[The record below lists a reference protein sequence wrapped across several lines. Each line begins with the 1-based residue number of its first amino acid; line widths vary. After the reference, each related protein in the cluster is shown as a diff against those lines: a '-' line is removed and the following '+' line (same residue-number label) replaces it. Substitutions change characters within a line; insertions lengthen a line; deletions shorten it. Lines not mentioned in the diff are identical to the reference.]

1 MTISPGWYKDPAD
14 PSTQRYWDGEGWIGA
29 PLPVDITPPAG
40 QPAPLP
46 QPKLQPK
53 PQPAPQ
59 PGLEPQRGPTVAQG
73 QPTTTGR
80 PPWAPAIPL
89 IEPVK
94 PHGFVLAGPGARF
107 AARIIDIGAVLV
119 LNLIVN
125 SWFVYLFVIDFVPYY
140 RSVMDAWLRGDTEFP
155 QAPERLSTLLIV
167 ITLLAMA
174 LWFAYE
180 VPATAHSGQTLGKR
194 VYSIK
199 VVRVEN
205 LEPVGFLRAWRRWNP
220 MGGPLL
226 LFAFICC
233 APFAILLQALD
244 VMFVLLDRMQRMALH
259 DRSAGTYVVQL
270 PRTGGAS
277 GKKGKR

>member
-14 PSTQRYWDGEGWIGA
+14 PSTQRYWDGEGWVGA
-29 PLPVDITPPAG
+29 PLPVEVTPPAG
-40 QPAPLP
+40 EPTPLSQPKFEPAPRP
-46 QPKLQPK
+46 NV
-53 PQPAPQ
+53 AV
-59 PGLEPQRGPTVAQG
+59 EPPPPVPTGTA
-73 QPTTTGR
+73 R
-80 PPWAPAIPL
+80 PPWAPAVPL
-89 IEPVK
+89 TEPVK
-94 PHGFVLAGPGARF
+94 PHGFALASAGTRF
-107 AARIIDIGAVLV
+107 AARFIDVGAVLI
-119 LNLIVN
+119 LNLLVN
-125 SWFVYLFVIDFVPYY
+125 SYFVYLFVIDFVPYY
-140 RSVMDAWLRGDTEFP
+140 RAVMSAWRRGDTEFP

-180 VPATAHSGQTLGKR
+180 VPATAQSGQTLGKR
-194 VYSIK
+194 LYSIK
-199 VVRVEN
+199 VVRIEN
-205 LEPVGFLRAWRRWNP
+205 LEPLGFLRAWRRWNP

-270 PRTGGAS
+270 PKTGGRK
-277 GKKGKR
+277 GKK

>member
-14 PSTQRYWDGEGWIGA
+14 PSTQRYWDGEGWVGA
-29 PLPVDITPPAG
+29 ALPIDVTPPEG
-40 QPAPLP
+40 EPAPLSE
-46 QPKLQPK
+46 PKTDAEPEPK
-53 PQPAPQ
+53 PKAPAQ
-59 PGLEPQRGPTVAQG
+59 EPPIAVA
-73 QPTTTGR
+73 R
-80 PPWAPAIPL
+80 PPWVPVTPL
-89 IEPVK
+89 VEPVK
-94 PHGFVLAGPGARF
+94 PHGFALATPGARF
-107 AARIIDIGAVLV
+107 GARVIDTGAVLL
-119 LNLIVN
+119 LNIVVN
-125 SWFVYLFVIDFVPYY
+125 GWFVYLFVIDFVPYY
-140 RSVMDAWLRGDTEFP
+140 RSVMDAWLRGENDFP
-155 QAPERLSTLLIV
+155 PAPERLSTLLIV
-167 ITLLAMA
+167 ISLLAMA

-205 LEPVGFLRAWRRWNP
+205 LEPLGFLRAWRRWNP
-220 MGGPLL
+220 LGGPLL

-270 PRTGGAS
+270 PKTVRRG
-277 GKKGKR
+277 RR

>member
-14 PSTQRYWDGEGWIGA
+14 PSTQRYWDGEGWVGA
-29 PLPVDITPPAG
+29 PLPIDATPPEG
-40 QPAPLP
+40 EPTPLP
-46 QPKLQPK
+46 QPKLDLEPK
-53 PQPAPQ
+53 PASPAQ
-59 PGLEPQRGPTVAQG
+59 EPPTVPAVA
-73 QPTTTGR
+73 R
-80 PPWAPAIPL
+80 PPWAAAVPL
-89 IEPVK
+89 AEPVK
-94 PHGFVLAGPGARF
+94 PHGFALATPGARF
-107 AARIIDIGAVLV
+107 GARIIDIGAVLL
-119 LNLIVN
+119 LNIAVN
-125 SWFVYLFVIDFVPYY
+125 GWFVYLFVIDFVPYY
-140 RSVMDAWLRGDTEFP
+140 RSVMATWLRGDTDFP

-194 VYSIK
+194 FYSIK

-205 LEPVGFLRAWRRWNP
+205 LEPLGFLRAWRRWNP
-220 MGGPLL
+220 LGGPLL

-270 PRTGGAS
+270 PKTARR
-277 GKKGKR
+277 GKR

>member
-29 PLPVDITPPAG
+29 PLPAGVTPPPG

-46 QPKLQPK
+46 QSK
-53 PQPAPQ
+53 PAVPEPRPTIRVDEPAAMP
-59 PGLEPQRGPTVAQG
+59 
-73 QPTTTGR
+73 R

-89 IEPVK
+89 TEPVK
-94 PHGFVLAGPGARF
+94 PHGFALATPGARF
-107 AARIIDIGAVLV
+107 GARIIDIGAVLL
-119 LNLIVN
+119 LNLVVN
-125 SWFVYLFVIDFVPYY
+125 SWFIYLFVIDFVPYFRTIY
-140 RSVMDAWLRGDTEFP
+140 GAYLRGETEYP
-155 QAPERLSTLLIV
+155 QAPERLSTLPIV

-180 VPATAHSGQTLGKR
+180 VPATAGSGQTLGKR

-205 LEPVGFLRAWRRWNP
+205 LEPLGLLRAWRRWNP
-220 MGGPLL
+220 LGGPLL
-226 LFAFICC
+226 LWAFICC

-270 PRTGGAS
+270 PKTGRAS
-277 GKKGKR
+277 GRKGKR

>member
-29 PLPVDITPPAG
+29 PLPVDVTPPTDT
-40 QPAPLP
+40 PVPLP
-46 QPKLQPK
+46 QPAAQPQPK
-53 PQPAPQ
+53 PEGEPKRKPVTVEEPPAA
-59 PGLEPQRGPTVAQG
+59 T
-73 QPTTTGR
+73 R
-80 PPWAPAIPL
+80 PPWAPAVPL
-89 IEPVK
+89 TEPVK
-94 PHGFVLAGPGARF
+94 PHGFVLANPGARL
-107 AARIIDIGAVLV
+107 AARIIDIGAVLL
-119 LNLIVN
+119 LNIVVN
-125 SWFVYLFVIDFVPYY
+125 SYFVYLFVIDFVPYS
-140 RSVMDAWLRGDTEFP
+140 RSVMSAYVRGDTEYP

-180 VPATAHSGQTLGKR
+180 VPATANSGQTLGKR
-194 VYSIK
+194 LYSIK

-205 LEPVGFLRAWRRWNP
+205 LEPLGFLRAWRRWNP
-220 MGGPLL
+220 LGGPLL

-270 PRTGGAS
+270 PKTGRAS
-277 GKKGKR
+277 GRKGKR

>member
-1 MTISPGWYKDPAD
+1 MTISPGWYKDPAE

-29 PLPVDITPPAG
+29 PLPVDVTPPAG
-40 QPAPLP
+40 APAPLS
-46 QPKLQPK
+46 QPKLGPE
-53 PQPAPQ
+53 PRPAVRVDSQ
-59 PGLEPQRGPTVAQG
+59 VAGRVDAQAA
-73 QPTTTGR
+73 PEVAR

-89 IEPVK
+89 TEPVK
-94 PHGFVLAGPGARF
+94 PHGFALASPGTRF
-107 AARIIDIGAVLV
+107 AARVIDVGAVLLLNV
-119 LNLIVN
+119 LVN
-125 SWFVYLFVIDFVPYY
+125 SWFVYLFLIDFVPYF
-140 RSVMDAWLRGDTEFP
+140 RVVWAAALRGDRDYP

-194 VYSIK
+194 LYSIK

-205 LEPVGFLRAWRRWNP
+205 LEPLGFLRAWRRWNP

-270 PRTGGAS
+270 PKTGRAS
-277 GKKGKR
+277 GRKGKR